1 MKIIPTILTVG
12 QFFHI
17 PTEQFFIPAYQRRY
31 AWRDSQLD
39 ALFNDINQ
47 LKDGDT
53 HLLGT
58 LVLLAGTHTPGINRL
73 EVVDGQQRIT
83 TLCLLLKILRDK
95 LIEKKEHTDKV
106 MEINKYLPCEASDK
120 KERKLVLGDL
130 DAEDYGKIMDNK
142 IGVELENERLR
153 GALDFFDERVKVLG
167 KDILSF
173 YRKLTNQVELIRLD
187 IGQAKDAY
195 KLFETINNRGLKL
208 SAADIIKN
216 FLLGHASLL
225 GDDTLKE
232 VKGEWRQLVLE
243 LDKLGY
249 SDMDRFFRQYLMGKI
264 RLKIS
269 QSRLVEEFKNY
280 YYLNIQEA
288 QQLSD
293 YQARVGLIGK
303 KSGRRRQETSE
314 TEEYDENDSGDIAK
328 FNLEAYQQKKLG
340 IKPFANELK
349 KYGKIYQSLI
359 KAEHKNPKIARRL
372 VALKKIEALPAYTFL
387 VNLIWR
393 GVGNKELIKVLDLI
407 ECFLLR
413 RQVCEY
419 RTSELDDVFPR
430 LCALS
435 QENTKDIANK
445 VKEEIMEGYPG
456 DNEFLEKFPYSNYRG
471 AEERAKYLLS
481 RIELYLQ
488 GDSKEMD
495 IRSGREVQLE
505 HIIPQT
511 ISGKKAREEEG
522 GDWCKYLGG
531 ERIGENKAKELHKK
545 YLNRIG
551 NLTILA
557 EKPNIKASNNPFR
570 AKLSEYKKSIFRL
583 NKDLLD
589 NYKRFKFSEVDK
601 RSNWLAE
608 YAVKIW
614 RFQ

>member
-1 MKIIPTILTVG
+1 MKITPTTHTIG
-12 QFFHI
+12 QFFHNSA
-17 PTEQFFIPAYQRRY
+17 EQFFIPAYQRRY

-39 ALFNDINQ
+39 ALFNDIYQ

-58 LVLLAGTHTPGINRL
+58 LVLLADTHTPSINRL

-83 TLCLLLKILRDK
+83 TLCLLLKILRDS
-95 LIEKKEHTDKV
+95 LVEKKEHADKV
-106 MEINKYLPCEASDK
+106 MEINKYLSCEVSDK
-120 KERKLVLGDL
+120 KERKLLLGDL
-130 DAEDYGKIMDNK
+130 DTEDYEKIMDNK
-142 IGVELENERLR
+142 IGVELENERLK
-153 GALDFFDERVKVLG
+153 GALDFFGERVKLLG
-167 KDILSF
+167 KDTPSF

-187 IGQAKDAY
+187 IGQARNAY

-232 VKGEWRQLVLE
+232 VKGEWRRLVLD
-243 LDKLGY
+243 LDKLDY

-264 RLKIS
+264 RLKVS
-269 QSRLVEEFKNY
+269 KSRLVEEFKNY
-280 YYLNIQEA
+280 YYLNVQEA

-293 YQARVGLIGK
+293 YKARVGLIGK
-303 KSGRRRQETSE
+303 KGGRRRQETSE
-314 TEEYDENDSGDIAK
+314 AEEYDENDTEDIAK
-328 FNLEAYQQKKLG
+328 FKLEAYQQRKLG
-340 IKPFANELK
+340 IKPFASELK
-349 KYGKIYQSLI
+349 KYGTIYKSLI
-359 KAEHKNPKIARRL
+359 KAEHENLKVARRL
-372 VALKKIEALPAYTFL
+372 TALKKIEALPAYTFL

-393 GVGNKELIKVLDLI
+393 GVEDKELIKVLELI

-419 RTSELDDVFPR
+419 RTSELDDIFPR

-435 QENTKDIANK
+435 QKDTKDIAER
-445 VKEEIMEGYPG
+445 VKEELLNNLPSDE
-456 DNEFLEKFPYSNYRG
+456 EFLEKFPYSNYRG
-471 AEERAKYLLS
+471 AEERAKYILS
-481 RIELYLQ
+481 RVELHLQ
-488 GDSKEMD
+488 GDSEEMD
-495 IRSGREVQLE
+495 IRGGREVQLE

-511 ISGKKAREEEG
+511 ISGKKAKEEEG
-522 GDWCKYLGG
+522 GDWRKYLGG
-531 ERIGENKAKELHKK
+531 EKIGKDKVRELHGK

-570 AKLSEYKKSIFRL
+570 AKVNEYKKSVFRL
-583 NKDLLD
+583 NKDLVD
-589 NYKRFKFSEVDK
+589 NYQKFKFREVDN
-601 RSNWLAE
+601 RSEWLAE

-614 RFQ
+614 RF

>member
-1 MKIIPTILTVG
+1 MKIIPTTHTIG
-12 QFFHI
+12 QFFHN

-39 ALFNDINQ
+39 ALFNDVNQ

-53 HLLGT
+53 HLLGA
-58 LVLLAGTHTPGINRL
+58 LVLLADTHTPSINRL

-83 TLCLLLKILRDK
+83 TLCLLLKILRDN
-95 LIEKKEHTDKV
+95 LVEKEEHADIV
-106 MEINKYLPCEASDK
+106 MEINKYLSCEVSDK

-130 DAEDYGKIMDNK
+130 DAEDYRKIMDNQ
-142 IGVELENERLR
+142 IGVELENERLK
-153 GALDFFDERVKVLG
+153 GALDFLDERVKALG
-167 KDILSF
+167 QDTPSF

-225 GDDTLKE
+225 DEDTLKE
-232 VKGEWRQLVLE
+232 VKVEWRQLVLE
-243 LDKLGY
+243 LDKLDY

-264 RLKIS
+264 RLKVPK
-269 QSRLVEEFKNY
+269 SRLVEEFKNY
-280 YYLNIQEA
+280 YYLNVQEA

-303 KSGRRRQETSE
+303 KSGRRRQEISE
-314 TEEYDENDSGDIAK
+314 AEEYDENDTEDIAK
-328 FNLEAYQQKKLG
+328 FNLEVYQQKKLG

-349 KYGKIYQSLI
+349 KHGKIYQSLI
-359 KAEHKNPKIARRL
+359 KAEHENPKVARRL
-372 VALKKIEALPAYTFL
+372 IALKKIEALPAYTFL

-393 GVGNKELIKVLDLI
+393 GVEDKELIKILDLI

-413 RQVCEY
+413 RQVCGY
-419 RTSELDDVFPR
+419 RTSELDDIFPR

-435 QENTKDIANK
+435 QQDTKDIADK
-445 VKEEIMEGYPG
+445 VKEEFMEGYPR
-456 DNEFLEKFPYSNYRG
+456 DEEFLEKFPYSNYRG
-471 AEERAKYLLS
+471 AEERAKYILS
-481 RIELYLQ
+481 KIELHLQ
-488 GDSKEMD
+488 GDSAEVD
-495 IRSGREVQLE
+495 IRGGREVQLE

-522 GDWCKYLGG
+522 GDWREYLGG
-531 ERIGENKAKELHKK
+531 ERIGKDKVRELHKK

-557 EKPNIKASNNPFR
+557 EKQNIKASNNPFR
-570 AKLSEYKKSIFRL
+570 AKVNEYKKSVFRL
-583 NKDLLD
+583 NKDLVD
-589 NYKRFKFSEVDK
+589 NYKKFKFSEVDK
-601 RSNWLAE
+601 RSDWLAE

-614 RFQ
+614 KF